1 MIFILTGAGISRES
15 GLETFRDA
23 DGLWVNEGWKTWP
36 HPAVLPVTQKKFTIS
51 IISAAAS

>member
-36 HPAVLPVTQKKFTIS
+36 PPAVSPVTQKKFTIS